1 MDLPHERIPGTVWRP
16 IRKLLFRF
24 PAARLWVI
32 RRSDARALK
41 KLRDKYLP
49 LVQKARA
56 AKNAGDVKR
65 LESEWSTEQLLVLE
79 PTSVLE
85 SDLIVA
91 KARRYGIT
99 VAPIPSDDEE
109 TEDWKQTFTTYEWI
123 LADTTA
129 QRLRKEIREE
139 KRSDYDEYRKWITTL
154 LALAG
159 FVLALVSLLMKQK
172 QPDPCPRN
180 YYRDDAGACVFALPP
195 TPQPQGQQP
204 KQPQVPAATKPNRKQ
219 TP

>member
-1 MDLPHERIPGTVWRP
+1 MWRP
-16 IRKLLFRF
+16 IRKVLFRF
-24 PAARLWVI
+24 PTARLWVI

-49 LVQKARA
+49 SVQKARA
-56 AKNAGDVKR
+56 AKNSNEVKH

-85 SDLIVA
+85 SDLLVA
-91 KARRYGIT
+91 KARKYGIT
-99 VAPIPSDDEE
+99 VPPILSDDEE

-123 LADTTA
+123 LAETTA

-154 LALAG
+154 LALVG
-159 FVLALVSLLMKQK
+159 FVLALVSLLMKQR

-180 YYRDDAGACVFALPP
+180 YYRDDAGACVFALSP
-195 TPQPQGQQP
+195 TPQPQGRHP
-204 KQPQVPAATKPNRKQ
+204 KQPQVPAATKPNQKQ